1 MNEIQ
6 EMTKTIL
13 KDVSLWP
20 LECLPVKKKKGGAY
34 EEYEL
39 GFMIRE
45 EPLTIQLGIR
55 FVPYTQTTKLVHTS
69 LDNLIEDGWEVD

>member
-1 MNEIQ
+1 MYEKEATTRIML
-6 EMTKTIL
+6 E
-13 KDVSLWP
+13 DVSLWP

-55 FVPYTQTTKLVHTS
+55 FVPYTQTTKLVYTS